1 MWFWGT
7 HGGWGWL
14 WMIFTLFFLAGIVL
28 LIIFLIRYIQG
39 SEKKHLPPSSEEPL
53 EIIKRRYAKGE
64 ITKEQFEQMKKD
76 LED

>member
-14 WMIFTLFFLAGIVL
+14 WMTLILFFLTGVVL

-39 SEKKHLPPSSEEPL
+39 SEKRYLPPSHEEPL